1 MRSDISLPLGLP
13 HFGDLK
19 RIYRV
24 VLGIRREYA
33 NDDPSLH
40 PRDQALASSNM
51 ASLESSRLRDLR
63 KCIAYR

>member
-1 MRSDISLPLGLP
+1 MRSGIPVQLKLP

-19 RIYRV
+19 RMYRV
-24 VLGIRREYA
+24 VLGMRSTYA

-51 ASLESSRLRDLR
+51 ASLQSSPLRDLR